1 MRAAVLTAP
10 DRPLEIIDNL
20 DVESPRAGEVLVRVL
35 HSGICHSD
43 LTVIDAG
50 HGMPVVLGHE
60 AAGEIADVGA
70 GVEHLRVGDK
80 VVLAPLAPCGEC
92 GACARHAGTEC
103 AQALAFVHHLR
114 PDGTS
119 PFSLDGTLVHRG
131 LGVGAFAE
139 YTVVPAS
146 GAVKVPDDTPLD
158 IACVIGCAVQTG
170 VGAALN
176 TAEVR
181 AGSSVLVLGAGGVGQ
196 AVVQGARIAGAAN
209 VIVSEPVEER
219 RTHALAM
226 GATAAVDPTKTDL
239 REVVMDLTGGSG
251 ADYAFEAAGSGRL
264 VQTGIELTGVGGT
277 IVMVGA
283 PPIEDA
289 VTIDAAVIF
298 MTMGKRILSS
308 LLGGCWPERDI
319 PRLIG
324 YWREG
329 RLDLGGLVSRR
340 LDLTEVNEGI
350 RLLRETD
357 GVRTVVDVAPAP

>member
-10 DRPLEIIDNL
+10 DRPLEIVDNL
-20 DVESPRAGEVLVRVL
+20 QVESPRPGEVLVRVL

-50 HGMPVVLGHE
+50 HGVPVVLGHE

-119 PFSLDGTLVHRG
+119 PFSLGGDLVHRG

-181 AGSSVLVLGAGGVGQ
+181 SGSSVLVLGA
-196 AVVQGARIAGAAN
+196 
-209 VIVSEPVEER
+209 
-219 RTHALAM
+219 
-226 GATAAVDPTKTDL
+226 
-239 REVVMDLTGGSG
+239 
-251 ADYAFEAAGSGRL
+251 F
-264 VQTGIELTGVGGT
+264 
-277 IVMVGA
+277 
-283 PPIEDA
+283 
-289 VTIDAAVIF
+289 
-298 MTMGKRILSS
+298 ILSTAF
-308 LLGGCWPERDI
+308 GF
-319 PRLIG
+319 
-324 YWREG
+324 
-329 RLDLGGLVSRR
+329 
-340 LDLTEVNEGI
+340 
-350 RLLRETD
+350 
-357 GVRTVVDVAPAP
+357 

>member
-10 DRPLEIIDNL
+10 DRPLEIVDNL
-20 DVESPRAGEVLVRVL
+20 QVESPRPGEVLVRVL

-50 HGMPVVLGHE
+50 HGVPVVLGHE

-119 PFSLDGTLVHRG
+119 PFSLEGDLVHRG

-181 AGSSVLVLGAGGVGQ
+181 AGSSVLVFGAGGVGQ
-196 AVVQGARIAGAAN
+196 AVVQGARIAGAEH

-226 GATAAVDPTKTDL
+226 GATTAVDPNSIDL
-239 REVVMDLTGGSG
+239 REVVMELTDG
-251 ADYAFEAAGSGRL
+251 AGVDYAFEAAGSGRL
-264 VQTGIELTGVGGT
+264 VQVGIELTGVGGT
-277 IVMVGA
+277 VVMVGA

-308 LLGGCWPERDI
+308 LLGGCWPARDI

-340 LDLTEVNEGI
+340 LDLAEVNEGI

>member
-20 DVESPRAGEVLVRVL
+20 AVESPRAGEVLVRVL

-119 PFSLDGTLVHRG
+119 PFSLDGNLVHRG

-196 AVVQGARIAGAAN
+196 AVVQGARIAGAAH

-239 REVVMDLTGGSG
+239 REVVMDLTGGAG
-251 ADYAFEAAGSGRL
+251 VDYAFEAAGSGRL

-289 VTIDAAVIF
+289 VTF

-308 LLGGCWPERDI
+308 LLGGCWPARDI

-329 RLDLGGLVSRR
+329 RLDLGGLVTRR
-340 LDLTEVNEGI
+340 LDLAEVNEGI